1 MGIKMVKVKLKIF
14 YSCCLLFSTLIC
26 GASDISMHTFK
37 PDYPEAPNRTFIQNY
52 KDMVFAHCITKAY
65 KDSDEVG
72 KDAGSSVGVLRQWI
86 DYDMNE
92 SIDEEI
98 RLVNSY
104 LSRDYFNPLA
114 ESEVKGLKF
123 DFLKCLDLYHS
134 KELDKLAKKVV
145 PYPQRKA
152 SQGY

>member
-1 MGIKMVKVKLKIF
+1 MVKAKLKIL

-26 GASDISMHTFK
+26 GASDIPRHTFK
-37 PDYPEAPNRTFIQNY
+37 PNYPEAPNRTFIQNY

-72 KDAGSSVGVLRQWI
+72 KDAGSSVGALRQWI

-98 RLVNSY
+98 RLVSSY

-134 KELDKLAKKVV
+134 KELDKLARKVV

>member
-1 MGIKMVKVKLKIF
+1 MKNLKYQILCT
-14 YSCCLLFSTLIC
+14 CCLLLSLTC
-26 GASDISMHTFK
+26 KASNLNVNPMS
-37 PDYPEAPNRTFIQNY
+37 PEAPNRTFIQNY

-72 KDAGSSVGVLRQWI
+72 KDAGSSVGALRQWI

-104 LSRDYFNPLA
+104 LSRNYFNPIV
-114 ESEVKGLKF
+114 ESQVKGVKF
-123 DFLKCLDLYHS
+123 DLLKCLDLYHS
-134 KELDKLAKKVV
+134 KELDKLSRKIV